1 MEKTEKKQFKELTDE
16 ELKNVTGGLAK
27 EWLVKDTPIALVS
40 SESEFTCPDGR
51 KVSSFS
57 QCSDHAALVV
67 GVQETH
73 AVLKVGVQ
81 GTMALVD

>member
-51 KVSSFS
+51 KVSSIT
-57 QCSDHAALVV
+57 QCDVHAAL
-67 GVQETH
+67 E
-73 AVLKVGVQ
+73 VGVQ
-81 GTMALVD
+81 GMRALVD